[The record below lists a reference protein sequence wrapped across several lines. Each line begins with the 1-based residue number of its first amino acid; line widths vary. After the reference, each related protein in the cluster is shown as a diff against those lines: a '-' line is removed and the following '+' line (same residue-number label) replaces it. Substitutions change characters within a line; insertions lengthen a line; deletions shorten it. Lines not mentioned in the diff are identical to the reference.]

1 MRRRSIRTRLTDWPE
16 RTTCGLAVVRAR
28 QPEGKLL
35 RRLLKPG
42 TQLRLLISGL
52 AAICAL
58 STTSMAQRYS
68 FREYT
73 QGLGNLNIASLTQDR
88 TGFLWVGT
96 QNGLY
101 RYDGSQFQSFG
112 AAQGLPDRVI
122 QDLYVGMDG
131 TLWVASSTGFFY
143 QQKDGRFAEV
153 QPLAPG
159 LPFLP
164 RAGTAFASNKTN
176 EVIAVTK
183 AGAVVLRRSK
193 DDRWAAQPLE
203 LEGTPQSALFGPD
216 GALWYGCDLDL
227 CRFADGKTSRMGAT
241 LGLPSEEW
249 TNLLLTRSGKIW
261 IRGDAH
267 VGEIDPA
274 KLRFELHDL
283 PGSLASEAYP
293 ALSEDAQG
301 RILTAQGPS
310 LGMWENGHWRMVTE
324 HNGLSRFEIQDLF
337 VDREG
342 SVWISVVGHGLKRWV
357 GQDHWEGYTEADGL
371 SDDLVWGAMRD
382 RKGRLWIGTES
393 GLDWIAPGQPNPKAW
408 RQPGIMTDRA
418 GALVEAAD
426 GAIWMGSIAG
436 ALVRI
441 DPNSLVGRQWKLP
454 KLYSVVI
461 DSQQNVWAATS
472 SGLYELSSNW
482 AHSDPTLTEDPAF
495 GSVYQ
500 RFSSLCVD
508 AQGKIWAAAD
518 QGLFLKDGKG
528 WHSIDL
534 GSSGAH
540 PDTIAI
546 DQDGYIW
553 AAGPS
558 QELMRLKVDGYRV
571 TEVKHIGRPPLLSQ
585 QIVAL
590 MVDHRGWLWVGQDAG
605 LTVFDGRSWRSY
617 TQDDGL
623 LWNDVDSFALA
634 EDLDHSIWIGTSG
647 GLSHLITPQDAPTGL
662 PQAPAFS
669 QVTYGNKLLGNGSAV
684 QWSSSPLEISMALLS
699 FRGTQDAGIRYRL
712 VGGQGSEWEET
723 RDMDVHFQHLA
734 PGNYQFQVA
743 EVDQSGHLISPV
755 ATYSFRITPRWWQSR
770 ELQIGLALFALAV
783 LVATWRQRVGAL
795 VKQKRHLEAAVKLR
809 TIDLEKEK
817 GELMRT
823 REQMRHYA
831 EHDDL
836 TGLWNHRIIVERLR
850 IEVDRSRREGLP
862 VSIILADLDYFKR
875 INDTFGHPAG
885 DQVLKEASAT
895 FHRMVRTYDWVGRY
909 GGEEF
914 LLILPG
920 SGFVHARQRA
930 EELRIAVQECC
941 VKEGETMIPL
951 TASFGVAS
959 GFPAGHEELIREAD
973 EALYKAKNSGRN
985 RVVATEIDARRDMM
999 PRVG

>member
-1 MRRRSIRTRLTDWPE
+1 M
-16 RTTCGLAVVRAR
+16 
-28 QPEGKLL
+28 

-42 TQLRLLISGL
+42 GTLRLLISGL
-52 AAICAL
+52 AIFCAL
-58 STTSMAQRYS
+58 SSTCSAQRYS

-73 QGLGNLNIASLTQDR
+73 QGLGNLNIASLAQDR

-112 AAQGLPDRVI
+112 VAQGLPERMI
-122 QDLYVGMDG
+122 EDLYVGMDG
-131 TLWVASSTGFFY
+131 TLWVATSTGFFFE
-143 QQKDGRFAEV
+143 QRDGRFAQV
-153 QPLAPG
+153 QPSVPG
-159 LPFLP
+159 IQYLP
-164 RAGTAFASNKTN
+164 RAGTVFASNKTN

-183 AGAVVLRRSK
+183 TGAVLLRRSNN
-193 DDRWAAQPLE
+193 DQWAAEPMHLD
-203 LEGTPQSALFGPD
+203 GTPVSALFGPD
-216 GALWYGCDLDL
+216 GALWYGCDSDL
-227 CRFADGKTSRMGAT
+227 CRFADGKTTRMGSA
-241 LGLPSEEW
+241 LGLPAEEW
-249 TNLLLTRSGKIW
+249 TNLLLARGGHIW
-261 IRGDAH
+261 VRGAVH

-274 KLRFELHDL
+274 KLHFELHDL

-293 ALSEDAQG
+293 ALAEDAQG
-301 RILTAQGPS
+301 RILTPQGPS

-357 GQDHWEGYTEADGL
+357 GQDRWEGYTAADGL
-371 SDDLVWGAMRD
+371 SDDLVWAAMRD

-393 GLDWIAPGQPNPKAW
+393 GLDWIAAGQPNPKVW
-408 RQPGIMTDRA
+408 RQPGIITDRA
-418 GALVEAAD
+418 GALGEAAD
-426 GAIWMGSIAG
+426 GAIWMGSAAG

-454 KLYSVVI
+454 EVYSVLI
-461 DSQQNVWAATS
+461 DGQQNVWAATNI
-472 SGLYELSSNW
+472 GLYKLDSNW
-482 AHSDPTLTEDPAF
+482 AHSAPSLIEDAAF
-495 GSVYQ
+495 GNAHQ

-508 AQGKIWAAAD
+508 AQKRIWAAAD
-518 QGLFLKDGKG
+518 QGLFLLDGKG
-528 WHSIDL
+528 WHRIDL
-534 GSSGAH
+534 GSSGAN

-553 AAGPS
+553 AAGSS

-571 TEVKHIGRPPLLSQ
+571 REVKHIGRPPLLSQ
-585 QIVAL
+585 QVVSL
-590 MVDHRGWLWVGQDAG
+590 MVDRRGWLWVGQDAG
-605 LTVFDGRSWRSY
+605 LTVFDGRAWRSY

-623 LWNDVDSFALA
+623 LWNDTDSFALA
-634 EDLDHSIWIGTSG
+634 EDPDHSIWIGTSG
-647 GLSHLITPQDAPTGL
+647 GLSHLITPQDAPTGM

-669 QVTYGNKLLGNGSAV
+669 QVTYGTKLLGNGSAV

-743 EVDQSGHLISPV
+743 EVDQTGHLISPV

-770 ELQIGLALFALAV
+770 ELQVGLALFALVV
-783 LVATWRQRVGAL
+783 LVMTWRQRVGAL

-895 FHRMVRTYDWVGRY
+895 FQRMVRTYDWVGRY

-985 RVVATEIDARRDMM
+985 RVVATEIDARREMM